1 MSEDNKHFVHI
12 QLTDSRKHWKLQNK
26 YSLSPFFSGIIYNT
40 AETVA
45 SHLVQWANRVAH
57 LS

>member
-12 QLTDSRKHWKLQNK
+12 QLTDSRRLKLQIF
-26 YSLSPFFSGIIYNT
+26 LIFPLFSGIIYNT
-40 AETVA
+40 TETAA
-45 SHLVQWANRVAH
+45 SHMVQRANRVAH